1 MAPGIAHQRILVT
14 DEDPSVR
21 ALLAEVLADEGY
33 RVSLSSAQDVA
44 EVAKLD
50 PDLILLDSWNATV
63 GAPSDF
69 LDRLQAEEATA
80 AIPVIVLTGARHD
93 AGDRA
98 AYFAARDAMVV
109 LKPFALDDLLTAI
122 GERLRAAAVKVAAPF
137 TLAQVNARFRG
148 KKHDTPAHVDDY
160 ARRDMMNDL
169 DLTKRD
175 MTVDYGGRTF
185 ALRAYRE
192 AGGWSSVVIENKTPL
207 RMMLAPTAD
216 AASCLAAAVQVVAAL
231 VDSGRSRRAVALAIA

>member
-1 MAPGIAHQRILVT
+1 MALGTANRRILVT

-122 GERLRAAAVKVAAPF
+122 GERLGAAAVKVAAPF
-137 TLAQVNARFRG
+137 TLASV
-148 KKHDTPAHVDDY
+148 
-160 ARRDMMNDL
+160 
-169 DLTKRD
+169 
-175 MTVDYGGRTF
+175 TVGT
-185 ALRAYRE
+185 A
-192 AGGWSSVVIENKTPL
+192 
-207 RMMLAPTAD
+207 APNSTH
-216 AASCLAAAVQVVAAL
+216 QPTWTTT
-231 VDSGRSRRAVALAIA
+231 